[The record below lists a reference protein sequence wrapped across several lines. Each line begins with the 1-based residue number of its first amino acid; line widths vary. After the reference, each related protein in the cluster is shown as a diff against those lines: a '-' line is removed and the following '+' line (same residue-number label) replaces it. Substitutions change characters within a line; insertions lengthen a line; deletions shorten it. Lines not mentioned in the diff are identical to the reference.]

1 MFIILNLRDNDKFP
15 KKNGGK
21 VKASKIEDIDFE
33 NLVFDEGAKE
43 DNSDKKTKNLMADNG
58 F

>member
-1 MFIILNLRDNDKFP
+1 
-15 KKNGGK
+15 
-21 VKASKIEDIDFE
+21 
-33 NLVFDEGAKE
+33 VFDEGAKE